1 MEARVQVI
9 SREMIKPSCE
19 TPHHLKNMRLSYLD
33 QSTPAIYFPIL
44 FFYRADESKGL
55 TTSNHARIS
64 QRMKRS
70 ISDTL
75 TSFYPLAGRIQDN
88 FVVNCNDAGVVFVHA
103 RSGARIV
110 DVVRESNMEE
120 KYLKQYIPCSD
131 RYRSTSISNRPL
143 LLVQVTCFDCGG
155 IAVGVSF
162 LHKMADLASV
172 MAFMGAWAGACRE
185 EGVDEVSRVS
195 FNLADFFP
203 AKDFLGSN
211 DSRFPVSDENFVTKR
226 FVFDKETLR
235 ALKEAAINPSGSTT
249 VNNPTRIELVSSF
262 IWKHIIDFSKL
273 KSGAKRSIVVG
284 ASHAANLRP
293 RKNIL
298 DNMFGNCIILSS
310 AFSDT
315 TSANANELQ
324 ELVGKLRRCIR
335 RIDDDYITESQSG
348 DRALNDLQ
356 ELVTQLITS
365 TKVEDEEDEQGLLFE
380 WCCFTSWC
388 RFPLYE
394 VDYGWGRP
402 LSVCTTALPLKN
414 LIVLMNTKCGEGI
427 EAWANLNKDNL
438 NLLET
443 KIQLISI
450 TNNNYNN

>member
-9 SREMIKPSCE
+9 SREMIKPSRK

-55 TTSNHARIS
+55 TTSNHVRIS

-70 ISDTL
+70 ICDTL

-88 FVVNCNDAGVVFVHA
+88 FVVNCNNAGVVFVHA

-110 DVVRESNMEE
+110 DVVHESNMEE
-120 KYLKQYIPCSD
+120 KHLKQYIPCSD
-131 RYRSTSISNRPL
+131 RYHSTCISNRPL
-143 LLVQVTCFDCGG
+143 FLVQVTCFDCGG

-162 LHKMADLASV
+162 LHKIADLASV
-172 MAFMGAWAGACRE
+172 MAFMGAWAGACRG
-185 EGVDEVSRVS
+185 EGGDEVSRE
-195 FNLADFFP
+195 
-203 AKDFLGSN
+203 K
-211 DSRFPVSDENFVTKR
+211 
-226 FVFDKETLR
+226 LR

-249 VNNPTRIELVSSF
+249 VKNPTRIELVSSF
-262 IWKHIIDFSKL
+262 IWKHLIDFSKH
-273 KSGAKRSIVVG
+273 KNGAKRRIVVG

-298 DNMFGNCIILSS
+298 ENMFGNCIIISS
-310 AFSDT
+310 AFTD
-315 TSANANELQ
+315 SANANELQ

-335 RIDDDYITESQSG
+335 KINDDYITESQSG

-365 TKVEDEEDEQGLLFE
+365 TKVEEEEEDEQGLLLE

-402 LSVCTTALPLKN
+402 LWVCTTALPLKN
-414 LIVLMNTKCGEGI
+414 LIVLMNTKSREGI

-450 TNNNYNN
+450 TNIN